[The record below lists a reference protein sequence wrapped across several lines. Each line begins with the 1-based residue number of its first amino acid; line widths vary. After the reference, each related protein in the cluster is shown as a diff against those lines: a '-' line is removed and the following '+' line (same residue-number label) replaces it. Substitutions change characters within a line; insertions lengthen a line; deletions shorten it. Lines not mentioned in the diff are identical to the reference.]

1 MKDMFIDYQR
11 AKRRIQARLKD
22 EPYSGLREPY
32 SGLRQDNARVYA
44 IIQTWAEVTN
54 QTWQEAEME
63 LVGKEYFDILNNF
76 PIE

>member
-11 AKRRIQARLKD
+11 AKRRVQARLRD
-22 EPYSGLREPY
+22 EPYSD
-32 SGLRQDNARVYA
+32 LRQDNARVYA